1 MTTPE
6 RSIAQITTTAVDDYL
21 RAAALLP
28 AGVLPEPVRAV
39 ITEQTR
45 RWEVATTRDGGR
57 LDPELFDCANYVR
70 YEVDAA
76 LRTTAT
82 DY

>member
-45 RWEVATTRDGGR
+45 PVGGR
-57 LDPELFDCANYVR
+57 
-70 YEVDAA
+70 
-76 LRTTAT
+76 
-82 DY
+82 